1 MVTPI
6 WDAESVLA
14 ASNEWAW
21 VPEYARS
28 VRTDE
33 YLVVAYPPTYLTPT
47 SARLTGSD
55 REPAQIVDEVHGV
68 ARDLGRE
75 RLWWTLSDTS
85 RPAGLEAELVR
96 RGAQVVERMDV
107 LGLDLTGGVPEVAP
121 GAEVTVTRVRDRDG
135 VRDALVLSQSAFGGS
150 APDDEEI
157 DRGLVEIA
165 RGLDDDSVGR
175 VVASVAGRPASTGG
189 WGIVG
194 PVCRL
199 WGGGTHP
206 DLRGL
211 GAYRAVL
218 RARLDVAVRSGATL
232 ALTHGRVDTSSPI
245 LRALGFRRYGE
256 QRQLVI
262 DL

>member
-1 MVTPI
+1 MTPI

-14 ASNEWAW
+14 ASNEWVW
-21 VPEYARS
+21 VPDYARS
-28 VRTDE
+28 VATDE
-33 YLVVAYPPTYLTPT
+33 YRVVAYPETYLTPT
-47 SARLTGSD
+47 GARLLGSE
-55 REPAQIVDEVHGV
+55 REATSVIDEVLAV
-68 ARDLGRE
+68 ARDLGRG

-85 RPAGLEAELVR
+85 RPPSLEAELMR

-107 LGLDLTGGVPEVAP
+107 LALDLTAGAP
-121 GAEVTVTRVRDRDG
+121 DIDAPADVTVSRVADRAG
-135 VRDALVLSQSAFGGS
+135 VLDALLLSQSAFGGNP
-150 APDDEEI
+150 PDDEEI
-157 DRGLVEIA
+157 DRGLGEVE
-165 RGLDDDSVGR
+165 RGLADDSVGR
-175 VVASVAGRPASTGG
+175 VVASVSGRPASTGG
-189 WGIVG
+189 WGLVG

-199 WGGGTHP
+199 WGAGTHP

-218 RARLDVAVRSGATL
+218 RARLELATNSGATL

-245 LRALGFRRYGE
+245 LRRLGFRRYGE

>member
-1 MVTPI
+1 VTPI
-6 WDAESVLA
+6 WDADCVLA

-21 VPEYARS
+21 VPDYARS
-28 VRTDE
+28 VRTEE
-33 YLVVAYPPTYLTPT
+33 YLVVAYPESYLTPT
-47 SARLTGSD
+47 GARLLGSD
-55 REPAQIVDEVHGV
+55 RDPVAVIDEVHAA
-68 ARDLGRE
+68 ARDLGRR

-85 RPAGLEAELVR
+85 RPPSLEAELVR

-107 LGLDLTGGVPEVAP
+107 LAFDLTDGVPDVTAP
-121 GAEVTVTRVRDRDG
+121 ADVSVTRVTDRGG
-135 VRDALVLSQSAFGGS
+135 VLDALLISQRAFGGS
-150 APDDEEI
+150 VPDDEEI
-157 DRGLVEIA
+157 DRGLVEVE
-165 RGLDDDSVGR
+165 RGLGDDSVGR
-175 VVASVAGRPASTGG
+175 VVASVDGRPASTGG

-199 WGGGTHP
+199 WGAGSDP

-218 RARLDVAVRSGATL
+218 RARLDVAVGSGATL

-245 LRALGFRRYGE
+245 LRGLGFRRYGE